1 MKEKFDVSGMTC
13 ASCQAHV
20 EKAVRKVPGVKDVT
34 VNLLSN
40 NMVVEFEE
48 GRSPAQEIVRAVE
61 GAGYGASPA
70 GARAAEKAAQPT
82 ELPAEKQMRSMRFRL
97 IVSFLMLVPMMY
109 VSMGHMVG
117 LPLPHMG
124 WNRVYPEDTPHAR
137 LLFRGIEAGDWFY
150 FVHSYAMPTGACTTA
165 RCTYG
170 EEFTAAAAHENFMG
184 VQFHP
189 ERSGRAGARLI
200 ANFLGIEA

>member
-1 MKEKFDVSGMTC
+1 MITIIDYGVGNLFSLSSSLSYLGLENKVSRDPEDLRKADHIILPGVGAYGDAIAKLRGSGM
-13 ASCQAHV
+13 AEPLLDEA
-20 EKAVRKVPGVKDVT
+20 KAGKPIMGICLGMQLLFNKSYEYGEHQGLGLIPGVMADLKEDIPA
-34 VNLLSN
+34 NLK
-40 NMVVEFEE
+40 V
-48 GRSPAQEIVRAVE
+48 
-61 GAGYGASPA
+61 
-70 GARAAEKAAQPT
+70 
-82 ELPAEKQMRSMRFRL
+82 
-97 IVSFLMLVPMMY
+97 
-109 VSMGHMVG
+109 
-117 LPLPHMG
+117 PHMG